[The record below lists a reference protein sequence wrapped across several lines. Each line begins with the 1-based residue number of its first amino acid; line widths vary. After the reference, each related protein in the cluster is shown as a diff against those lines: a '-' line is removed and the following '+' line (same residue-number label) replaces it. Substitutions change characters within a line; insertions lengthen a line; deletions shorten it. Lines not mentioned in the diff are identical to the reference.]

1 MASTTILP
9 SLTLDLA
16 VQTVT
21 YAQSYC
27 ISAVLCVVMFRA
39 PTGRSHQHHHL
50 LCWLA
55 HSRWPYRSVA
65 FDPSV
70 ETFSVAQSGLE
81 PLSLPSLRRAP
92 RSSRWKDATE
102 SQRQLVQVSCGL
114 CCRRVLTIRPS
125 TAWLSFPFPFSYLV
139 SCVGSYVRVYHVRT
153 ERMNRMA

>member
-1 MASTTILP
+1 MASTTVLP

-16 VQTVT
+16 AQTVT

-81 PLSLPSLRRAP
+81 PLSLPSLSGARREVPGGKMPLRA
-92 RSSRWKDATE
+92 SANLYK
-102 SQRQLVQVSCGL
+102 
-114 CCRRVLTIRPS
+114 CR
-125 TAWLSFPFPFSYLV
+125 AD
-139 SCVGSYVRVYHVRT
+139 CVVVGR
-153 ERMNRMA
+153 